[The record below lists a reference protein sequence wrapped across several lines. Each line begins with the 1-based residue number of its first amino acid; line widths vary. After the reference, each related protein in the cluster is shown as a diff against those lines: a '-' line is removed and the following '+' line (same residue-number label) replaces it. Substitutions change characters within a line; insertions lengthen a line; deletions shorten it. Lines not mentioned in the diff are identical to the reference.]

1 MSTGSLRATLVS
13 HLGRHEALFALYY
26 RRHPRFGRLV
36 VRPDSEIV
44 IEGYPR
50 CANSFSV
57 LAFERAQ
64 QRPMHIGHHLHAP
77 AQIALGVK
85 YGIPVLA
92 LIREPISAAASLITR
107 HPEIS
112 AAQALRQYVSFY
124 ECVRRYGDQVVLAD
138 FRRITSDYAG
148 VIDAVNR
155 RFNRS
160 FRPYVNSAAEDE
172 AVFNEIDNLNSK
184 NEGGAENQLARPS
197 DAKSALLQAARRR
210 VEQEP
215 LAARARV
222 VFDGLSAVC
231 V

>member
-1 MSTGSLRATLVS
+1 MTKGSLRYALVS
-13 HLGRHEALFALYY
+13 FLGRHAPLFALYY

-112 AAQALRQYVSFY
+112 PAQALAQYVAFY
-124 ECVRRYGDQVVLAD
+124 ECVKGYGDCVVLAD
-138 FRRITSDYAG
+138 FRKITSDYAQ
-148 VIDAVNR
+148 VIEAVNR

-160 FRPYVNSAAEDE
+160 FRPYVNSATEDE
-172 AVFNEIDNLNSK
+172 AVFRAIDSLNSE

-197 DAKSALLQAARRR
+197 DAKSALLQAARRC
-210 VEQEP
+210 VELDP
-215 LAARARV
+215 LAARARA
-222 VFDGLSAVC
+222 VFDQLSAVC

>member
-1 MSTGSLRATLVS
+1 MIGGSLRYTLVS
-13 HLGRHEALFALYY
+13 FLGRHASLFALYY

-92 LIREPISAAASLITR
+92 LIREPIGAAASLITR
-107 HPEIS
+107 HPEIT
-112 AAQALRQYVSFY
+112 AEQALRQYVSFY
-124 ECVRRYGDQVVLAD
+124 ECVRRYGDRVVLAD
-138 FRRITSDYAG
+138 FRKITSDYAQ
-148 VIDAVNR
+148 VIEAVNR
-155 RFNRS
+155 RFNTA

-172 AVFNEIDNLNSK
+172 AVFKAIDSLNSE

-197 DAKSALLQAARRR
+197 DAKNALLQAARQR

-215 LAARARV
+215 LAARACA
-222 VFDGLSAVC
+222 VFDQLSAAC

>member
-1 MSTGSLRATLVS
+1 MSTGSLRYTLVS
-13 HLGRHEALFALYY
+13 FLGRHVPLFAMYY

-92 LIREPISAAASLITR
+92 LIREPIGAAASLITR
-107 HPEIS
+107 HPEIT
-112 AAQALRQYVSFY
+112 AAQALGQYVSFY
-124 ECVRRYGDQVVLAD
+124 ECVKRYGDRVVLAD
-138 FRRITSDYAG
+138 FRKITSDYAE
-148 VIDAVNR
+148 VIEAVNR
-155 RFNRS
+155 RFNTA
-160 FRPYVNSAAEDE
+160 FKPYVNSAEEDE
-172 AVFNEIDNLNSK
+172 TVFREIDSLNSE

-197 DAKSALLQAARRR
+197 DAKNALLQAARWH

-215 LAARARV
+215 LAARARE
-222 VFDGLSAVC
+222 VFNQLSAVC

>member
-1 MSTGSLRATLVS
+1 MNVGSLRYTLVS
-13 HLGRHEALFALYY
+13 LLGRHATLFGLYY

-64 QRPMHIGHHLHAP
+64 KRPMHIGHHLHAP

-107 HPEIS
+107 HPEVT
-112 AAQALRQYVSFY
+112 AEQALRQYVSFY
-124 ECVRRYGDQVVLAD
+124 ECVKRYGDRVVLAD
-138 FRRITSDYAG
+138 FRKITSDYAQ
-148 VIDAVNR
+148 VIEAINH
-155 RFNRS
+155 RFNTT

-172 AVFNEIDNLNSK
+172 AVFSEIDSLNSE
-184 NEGGAENQLARPS
+184 NEGGAEHQLARPS
-197 DAKSALLQAARRR
+197 EAKKALLQAARQR

-215 LAARARV
+215 LAAHARA
-222 VFDGLSAVC
+222 VFDQLSAVC

>member
-1 MSTGSLRATLVS
+1 MSRGSLRYTLVS
-13 HLGRHEALFALYY
+13 LLGRHASLFALYY

-85 YGIPVLA
+85 YGVPVLA

-107 HPEIS
+107 HPEIT
-112 AAQALRQYVSFY
+112 ATQALRQYVSFY
-124 ECVRRYGDQVVLAD
+124 ECVRRYGDRVVLAD
-138 FRRITSDYAG
+138 FRKITSDYAQ
-148 VIDAVNR
+148 VINAVNC
-155 RFNRS
+155 RFNTA

-172 AVFNEIDNLNSK
+172 AVFREIDSLNAE
-184 NEGGAENQLARPS
+184 NEGGAENQLARPTE
-197 DAKSALLQAARRR
+197 AKATLLQAARQH
-210 VEQEP
+210 VGKEP
-215 LAARARV
+215 LAARARA
-222 VFDGLSAVC
+222 VFDQLSAVC